1 MQPIP
6 FEIKPGLQVV
16 HLPTIVG
23 SATAQLGSFW
33 FKAALIVDEDVLLVV
48 ELVLVPNPE
57 GVLLFAPKPELVDAP
72 NALLFV
78 PKPDDPPNAES
89 LPPKPPNPPKSPNPP
104 KPPKLSEAPPLE
116 AVVTVVTTVVVVI
129 AEALCARI

>member
-57 GVLLFAPKPELVDAP
+57 GV
-72 NALLFV
+72 LLFV

>member
-1 MQPIP
+1 MAV
-6 FEIKPGLQVV
+6 F
-16 HLPTIVG
+16 
-23 SATAQLGSFW
+23 
-33 FKAALIVDEDVLLVV
+33 
-48 ELVLVPNPE
+48 VPNPE

-104 KPPKLSEAPPLE
+104 KPPKLSLAP

-129 AEALCARI
+129 AEALCARIWLSEVGLS